1 MSYEVKTIGIF
12 EKKTRRLIKKFPSL
26 KTELQSLVARLKE
39 NSQRRG
45 SLWGIPVLKSG
56 FRLLPKQRVSQE
68 AQE

>member
-39 NSQRRG
+39 NSQ
-45 SLWGIPVLKSG
+45 
-56 FRLLPKQRVSQE
+56 
-68 AQE
+68 